1 MNADAVD
8 WQPMPIDRAED
19 ADPPRVA
26 EVPALPERGPLNSP
40 SHSPNLSPPHRSFI
54 AEFA

>member
-19 ADPPRVA
+19 ADPLRVA
-26 EVPALPERGPLNSP
+26 EVPALPEKGPLNSP
-40 SHSPNLSPPHRSFI
+40 SHSPNLSPPHRSSI
-54 AEFA
+54 AESA